1 MKLDTIIEN
10 QKKGLSLLRTLA
22 SNLHVASDEIML
34 EDIFEEKMTTV
45 QQMNELSEK
54 LKEENY
60 KKKLVN
66 FLSALGG
73 YRVGDTV
80 RIIMKNLGTNALWS
94 RYSMKGRRGKLP
106 FQSLQLFRVIIKA
119 CLRSHKG
126 TSVSLVEREVAETL
140 KHAPNKPG
148 GSNFTARTS
157 AGFSDEGSN
166 DGFDCRPGK
175 GMKGEMLTS
184 VRGL

>member
-10 QKKGLSLLRTLA
+10 QKEGLSLLRTLA
-22 SNLHVASDEIML
+22 SNRHVASDEIMS

-80 RIIMKNLGTNALWS
+80 RIIMKNVGTNALWS

-106 FQSLQLFRVIIKA
+106 FQSLQLFRVIISKYYQTSYKDINVKHPHHV
-119 CLRSHKG
+119 LRVM
-126 TSVSLVEREVAETL
+126 VSNIRQIKV
-140 KHAPNKPG
+140 
-148 GSNFTARTS
+148 
-157 AGFSDEGSN
+157 
-166 DGFDCRPGK
+166 
-175 GMKGEMLTS
+175 
-184 VRGL
+184 